1 MNVTT
6 DYLVELLKAS
16 TDFNDLTPEAMNA
29 LASSLKVITVAGG
42 EEVIKE
48 GADSDS
54 MFILV
59 SGRLRVSRTDKKG
72 QRLLYNEVLPGDCV
86 GETGMIL
93 KQPRTADITS
103 MRESQLAVLTEA
115 EYGKLIG
122 QHPIELNRA
131 FSQAIYRHLRHDRR
145 VSERRR
151 AQSFFLIP
159 IHPSV
164 DMRTFTENMK
174 RSFLKHG
181 STEVVETRQIVGG
194 RSTAGDV
201 ILDLDRLE
209 AEYDYIL
216 YKGDLSLGQKLED
229 AFQHA
234 DQVVFVADGQQAV
247 TLSDFEQDLRSRF
260 DISII
265 RSHLA
270 LVYPDDTSHCGDR
283 LAWNEERKTERV
295 YPIKLTVDDDFSR
308 LTRFLLGKAVGVV
321 LGGGGARGFAHLG
334 VLRAFEEAGIPVDII
349 GGNSMGALI
358 GACYVAGMP
367 RESIHKEIL
376 RYSKGG
382 MKLTLPLVAIMS
394 NKNLMGAFKEALGPV
409 NIQNLWTPY
418 FSAACNLTTAETL
431 VLEDGPLWQAVLAS
445 NSPAGLFPPVVVDGQ
460 LLVDGAILEN
470 VPVQAMRQRLSTPLE
485 RRRGNGA
492 VIAIDVDV
500 KESFAVNKDVTAL
513 STWNKLRSHFEKG
526 QEKLPGIVDIL
537 MQVGHIGGLAQ
548 RQQTKYAADIYFEPP
563 LSEFSIMDY
572 KRAEEIIEVGYQYA
586 QEQINHIKSNIKL

>member
-1 MNVTT
+1 MNPYT

-16 TDFNDLTPEAMNA
+16 ADFNELSEEALNA
-29 LASSLKVITVAGG
+29 LAESLDVITIAGG
-42 EEVIKE
+42 EEVIRE

-59 SGRLRVSRTDKKG
+59 RGRLRVSRIDSSGK
-72 QRLLYNEVLPGDCV
+72 RLLYNEVLPGDCV

-103 MRESQLAVLTEA
+103 MRESQIAVLSE
-115 EYGKLIG
+115 EKYEKLIA
-122 QHPIELNRA
+122 QHPAELNRA
-131 FSQAIYRHLRHDRR
+131 FAQAIYRHLRHDRR
-145 VSERRR
+145 VAERRR

-159 IHPSV
+159 IHDRV
-164 DMRTFTENMK
+164 DIDVFTAQVK
-174 RSFLKHG
+174 KQLSKYG
-181 STEVVETRQIVGG
+181 STVVVASHLIGSDTKEDQPI
-194 RSTAGDV
+194 
-201 ILDLDRLE
+201 DLDHLE
-209 AEYDYIL
+209 AQYDYII
-216 YKGDLSLGQKLED
+216 YQGQLNAGEQLD
-229 AFQHA
+229 DTFQHS
-234 DQVVFVADGQQAV
+234 DQVVFVADG
-247 TLSDFEQDLRSRF
+247 TEDHHITELELNLHSRL
-260 DISII
+260 DIALI

-270 LVYPDDTSHCGDR
+270 IVYPDSTIQCGDR
-283 LAWNEERKTERV
+283 VLWNEGRNTERV
-295 YPIKLTVDDDFSR
+295 YPIKLTSEDDFGR
-308 LTRFLLGKAVGVV
+308 LVRFLLGKAIGVV

-334 VLRAFEEAGIPVDII
+334 VLRAFEESGIPVDII

-382 MKLTLPLVAIMS
+382 MKLTLPLVALMS
-394 NKNLMGAFKEALGPV
+394 NKNLKSAFQEALGDV

-418 FSAACNLTTAETL
+418 FAAACNLTTADTL
-431 VLEDGPLWQAVLAS
+431 VLTDGPLWQGVLAS

-500 KESFAVNKDVTAL
+500 KGAFEVGKDVTSL
-513 STWNKLRSHFEKG
+513 SAWNKLKSYFEKNH
-526 QEKLPGIVDIL
+526 EVLPGIVDIL
-537 MQVGHIGGLAQ
+537 MQVAHIGGLAQ
-548 RQQTKYAADIYFEPP
+548 RQTTKFAADIYFEPP
-563 LSEFSIMDY
+563 LSKFSIMDY
-572 KRAEEIIEVGYQYA
+572 KSAEEIIEVGYQYA
-586 QEQINHIKSNIKL
+586 LQQISAIKTSIE